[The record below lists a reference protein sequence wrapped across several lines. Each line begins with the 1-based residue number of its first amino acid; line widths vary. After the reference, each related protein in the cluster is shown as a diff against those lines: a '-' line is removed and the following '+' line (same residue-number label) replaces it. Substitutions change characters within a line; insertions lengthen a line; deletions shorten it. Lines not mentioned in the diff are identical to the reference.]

1 MARTRQKAKQ
11 RKAKRLEQERKAA
24 ERAQGG
30 VQSTDAGASGSAE
43 ALAEIEE
50 AQVRAAREL
59 DEAQEVEVGAGAE
72 AARTA
77 AAAEAA
83 TAAEVATTGR
93 SPQAAPSQ
101 ESLQAEP
108 SQESLPV
115 KPSRR
120 ERRRA
125 REEVAQKEKAK
136 APRAERK
143 REPKPAP
150 KPERKREAR
159 PRGRVVNFLKQVW
172 AELRRVQWPD
182 RTQVTHAS
190 AVVIV
195 FCFIAGGYLAIWDFF
210 FSKLI
215 KAIL

>member
-24 ERAQGG
+24 ERAGGG
-30 VQSTDAGASGSAE
+30 VEQPATSSTAE

-59 DEAQEVEVGAGAE
+59 EEHEEVEVGAGAE

-77 AAAEAA
+77 AAAELA
-83 TAAEVATTGR
+83 TAAEADTTGR
-93 SPQAAPSQ
+93 SLQEAPEQ
-101 ESLQAEP
+101 ER
-108 SQESLPV
+108 LPA

-125 REEVAQKEKAK
+125 AQEVERKEEAK
-136 APRAERK
+136 PARAERK

-150 KPERKREAR
+150 KAERKREAR

-182 RTQVTHAS
+182 RNQVTQAS

-195 FCFIAGGYLAIWDFF
+195 FCFVAGAYLGIWDFV
-210 FSKLI
+210 FSRLI

>member
-24 ERAQGG
+24 ERAQGRG
-30 VQSTDAGASGSAE
+30 TGADPVDGSAAE

-50 AQVRAAREL
+50 AQVRAAQEL

-72 AARTA
+72 AARSA

-93 SPQAAPSQ
+93 SPQAASS
-101 ESLQAEP
+101 ET
-108 SQESLPV
+108 LPA

-125 REEVAQKEKAK
+125 QQEVAEKETKPA
-136 APRAERK
+136 RAERR
-143 REPKPAP
+143 REPKPTP

-172 AELRRVQWPD
+172 AELRRVQWPN
-182 RTQVTHAS
+182 RNQVTQAS

-210 FSKLI
+210 FSRLI